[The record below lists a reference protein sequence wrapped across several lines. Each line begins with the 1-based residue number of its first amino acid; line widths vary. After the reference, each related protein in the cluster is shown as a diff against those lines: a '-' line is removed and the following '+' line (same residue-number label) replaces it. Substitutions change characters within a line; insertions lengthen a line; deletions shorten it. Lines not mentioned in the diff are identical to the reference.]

1 MSARK
6 PQVGDRV
13 LWADLEYT
21 VWSLH
26 PKRGYVWL
34 TRDGKTVAARI
45 ANTTLLEAAGQP
57 DRPKPATVAK
67 PRTPLASTDRKAIED
82 AIRAVAAAHDGV
94 VDPNLVRAA
103 LHDHRAAIAGD
114 KVRSTAFA
122 RLLSATYSALAAE
135 GRLESL
141 GYVGTND
148 DAAGGNAGKPQR
160 HWRWVA

>member
-13 LWADLEYT
+13 LWADTEYT

-45 ANTTLLEAAGQP
+45 ANCTVIESGPEPA
-57 DRPKPATVAK
+57 RPAPATVAK
-67 PRTPLASTDRKAIED
+67 PRTALASTDRKAIED
-82 AIRAVAAAHDGV
+82 AIRAVAARHDGV
-94 VDPNLVRAA
+94 VDPNLVRAE
-103 LHDHRAAIAGD
+103 LYQHRAAIADD
-114 KVRSTAFA
+114 KPRATAFA

-135 GRLESL
+135 GRIESL

-148 DAAGGNAGKPQR
+148 DSAGGNAGKPQR